1 MKEQSN
7 KEAGFQAPQT
17 STLHLAPAVLGTTN
31 TWQFQGN
38 GFFHMSHQTLHLPA
52 PFPYNCCR
60 LSLTFAI
67 PISSAGLKAW
77 MNFASLVFIIWV
89 TWITVFIFYY
99 FFFYV
104 FSFFLVPHRCLP
116 HYLSHNTCLQT
127 PFYSLSIRITSKQI
141 SQVTSESGACCYLSL
156 QAEDPPPER
165 SGHSP
170 GVK

>member
-1 MKEQSN
+1 MAVPGEWVL
-7 KEAGFQAPQT
+7 PYVT
-17 STLHLAPAVLGTTN
+17 SDTSLA
-31 TWQFQGN
+31 
-38 GFFHMSHQTLHLPA
+38 
-52 PFPYNCCR
+52 R
-60 LSLTFAI
+60 AI
-67 PISSAGLKAW
+67 PLQLLPSKPHLCHSNLQCWAK
-77 MNFASLVFIIWV
+77 SLNELCKSGFHHMGDLNNSIY
-89 TWITVFIFYY
+89 FLL

-104 FSFFLVPHRCLP
+104 FSFFLVPHQCLP